1 MSNRFPRLA
10 FPLPFTKMS
19 GTGNDFIVIDHRRPR
34 LAEDEM
40 PDFARLVCRHKLSAG
55 ADGLILIEN
64 DEECDFRWRFF
75 NADGSQAEMCGNGA
89 RCAARFAHRAGIA
102 GELMRFR
109 TIAGVIAAQMVGQG
123 VKIRLTPPA
132 GLSLGRALDLGS
144 ATVTAH
150 SVNTGVPHVVCLVDE
165 IAQAPVAEW
174 GRIIRHHQA
183 YQPAGTNVN
192 FVQITPD
199 RLLIRTYER
208 GVEGETLACGTGSV
222 AAAIVTR
229 ALGRA
234 SSPVRV
240 ATASGEEL
248 MVHLKDE
255 EVFLEGP
262 ARFIY
267 DGMLQA
273 EALI

>member
-1 MSNRFPRLA
+1 MNVRFPRLA

-19 GTGNDFIVIDHRRPR
+19 GTGNDFIVIDHRQPR
-34 LAEDEM
+34 LAEAEM

-102 GELMRFR
+102 GGVMRFR

-123 VKIRLTPPA
+123 VRIRLTPPT
-132 GLSLGRALDLGS
+132 GLSLGQTLDLGG

-174 GRIIRHHQA
+174 GRIIRYHQA

-192 FVQITPD
+192 FVQVAPD

-240 ATASGEEL
+240 VTASGEEL
-248 MVHLKDE
+248 TVHLEDE

-267 DGMLQA
+267 DGMLQV